1 MHLTYLERVTR
12 MISPGPDTAPGR
24 HLLSP
29 HYPNISIGT
38 GLTELTMEEPLLRL
52 LLASF
57 WRCNF
62 TRWSMS
68 SSSSSSSWNNKYRF
82 RINKNKKKFKD
93 KYPSFSRSHN
103 CLPPRCHVYMYV
115 RIPIFMFPAPHLGF
129 QTIFQP
135 NFSNIKE

>member
-1 MHLTYLERVTR
+1 
-12 MISPGPDTAPGR
+12 MISPGPDATPGR
-24 HLLSP
+24 HFLSP
-29 HYPNISIGT
+29 HYPNISIAT

-57 WRCNF
+57 WRCKF

-68 SSSSSSSWNNKYRF
+68 SSSSSSSWNNKYRL

-115 RIPIFMFPAPHLGF
+115 QIPIFMSPPTLRLPKYIP
-129 QTIFQP
+129 TK
-135 NFSNIKE
+135 FSNIKE